1 MNLIDHAVKVMEEGP
16 ICDSCLG
23 RQFAKL
29 STGLTNR
36 ERGSSIRKVI
46 SMTVS
51 SGQIDGDKDDCI
63 EGVPDPKFDIKERCW
78 VCNGLMDQVKE
89 WARKATAKLD
99 TYEYDSFLVGTKVT
113 GLISENEE
121 IIWAEAGASWAE
133 PLKSEMNREVGK
145 EVSLATG
152 KDVDFKRPD
161 IAVLLDL
168 QQEEVHLQVNSLFI
182 YGRYRKLLR
191 GIPQTRWFCRECNG
205 AGCDSCD
212 GTGKRYAESVEEL
225 IIWPSLA
232 EFEGSDASLHGAG
245 REDIDALMLGD
256 GRPFVLEVKEPKTRN
271 VDVLYLQ
278 NKINEASSGKVEV
291 LGLRYTDKE
300 TVKSLKTIKA
310 DKVYRIKIETEERIE
325 KERLN
330 MALSNLEGVV
340 RQKTPTRVLHRRSDL
355 KRERKVHE
363 ARLISI
369 EDDNIVLEVS
379 CEGGLYVKE
388 LISGD
393 DGRTEPSLSDLLGVD
408 LMVSE
413 LDVTSVKI
421 DEEIVK
427 N

>member
-1 MNLIDHAVKVMEEGP
+1 MNLNDHAVKVMEEGP

-36 ERGSSIRKVI
+36 ERGSSIRTVL
-46 SMTVS
+46 SMSVS
-51 SGQIDGDKDDCI
+51 SGPIDGKKDDCI
-63 EGVPDPKFDIKERCW
+63 ERVVDPKFNNKERCW
-78 VCNGLMDQVKE
+78 VCNGLMDQVKD
-89 WARKATAKLD
+89 WADRAVTKLD
-99 TYEYDSFLVGTKVT
+99 EYEYDSFLVGTKVT

-121 IIWAEAGASWAE
+121 ILWVEAGASWAE

-145 EVSLATG
+145 EISLATG

-168 QQEEVHLQVNSLFI
+168 DCEEVHLLVNSLFI

-205 AGCDSCD
+205 SGCDSCN

-256 GRPFVLEVKEPKTRN
+256 GRPFVLEVKEPKKRN

-278 NKINEASSGKVEV
+278 NKINGASSGKVEV

-300 TVKSLKTIKA
+300 TVKSLKMIKA
-310 DKVYRIKIETEERIE
+310 DKVYRMKIETYEGIE

-369 EDDNIVLEVS
+369 EDDNIVIEVS

-421 DEEIVK
+421 DEGIVK